1 MTLATHLLQT
11 YVVSQTVR
19 DHLAKAVAERG
30 VEGLRE
36 HGLPD
41 DIMDRLVVQTPN
53 PLSADELQSVIQGVE
68 GNRHN
73 RRSMGAR
80 DRRRPKRR

>member
-30 VEGLRE
+30 VEALRE
-36 HGLPD
+36 HDLPD
-41 DIMDRLVVQTPN
+41 DIMDRLVVQEAK
-53 PLSADELQSVIQGVE
+53 PLTADELFPVKGGE
-68 GNRHN
+68 GNRKT
-73 RRSMGAR
+73 RRKMGSL